1 LPRDLDV
8 WRGSYFPSH
17 TLVSRP
23 PYRAGMK
30 TKPKSRRKK
39 TAVVKLLS
47 ALDRMILAAK
57 QAEKAREELL
67 SQSSTESGERRE
79 VARA

>member
-1 LPRDLDV
+1 
-8 WRGSYFPSH
+8 
-17 TLVSRP
+17 
-23 PYRAGMK
+23 MK

-79 VARA
+79 AAHV